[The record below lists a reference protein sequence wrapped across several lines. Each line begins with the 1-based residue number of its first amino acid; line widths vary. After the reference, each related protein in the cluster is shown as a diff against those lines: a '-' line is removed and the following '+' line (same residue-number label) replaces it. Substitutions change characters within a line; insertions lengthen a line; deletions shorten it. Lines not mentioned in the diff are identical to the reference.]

1 MKYDLKS
8 LSFEELGSL
17 VAELNIEAYRAKQ
30 ISQWIFQKNAVDIND
45 MTNISKQLR
54 IRLSEIAFISCLAP
68 EKINISQDSS
78 KKFLFRTTDGYGIES
93 VLIPERN
100 HLTLCIST
108 QIGCPV
114 RCRFCYTGHSGLT
127 RSLSSSEILNQ
138 VSAVLKAE
146 GLGEKLPN
154 LVFMGMGE
162 PLANYENTAKSIR
175 TLLSPW
181 GFNFSHRKIT
191 VSTAGIIPPMKQL
204 GRDIPVNL
212 AISLNAPNDR
222 IRSFLMPINR
232 KFPIKQLIEAAKHFP
247 TPSRKRITF
256 EYVLIKDVN
265 DSPDNA
271 RELGRLLKSIPCKIN
286 LIPFNEH
293 PAISLKEPDKKR
305 VIEFQSILHSQHF
318 TAPIRQSK
326 GRDICAACGQLG
338 GSVR

>member
-8 LSFEELGSL
+8 LSFEELVSL
-17 VAELNIEAYRAKQ
+17 VADLNIEAYRAKQ
-30 ISQWIFQKNAVDIND
+30 ISQWIFQKSAVEIND
-45 MTNISKQLR
+45 MTNISRQIR
-54 IRLSEIAFISCLAP
+54 IRLGEIAFISSLEP
-68 EKINISQDSS
+68 EKISISQDTT

-100 HLTLCIST
+100 HYTLCVST

-114 RCRFCYTGHSGLT
+114 RCRFCYTGRSGLA
-127 RSLSSSEILNQ
+127 RNLSVSEILNQ
-138 VSAVLKAE
+138 ISAVLKTE

-162 PLANYENTAKSIR
+162 PLLNYENTVKSIR

-181 GFNFSHRKIT
+181 AFNFSHRKIT
-191 VSTAGIIPPMKQL
+191 VSTAGIIPRMKQL
-204 GRDIPVNL
+204 GQDLPVNL

-222 IRSFLMPINR
+222 IRNYLMPINR
-232 KFPIKQLIEAAKHFP
+232 KFPVKQLIEAAKHFP
-247 TPSRKRITF
+247 IPSRKRITF

-265 DSPDNA
+265 DSPENA
-271 RELGRLLKSIPCKIN
+271 RELGKLLKNIPCKIN
-286 LIPFNEH
+286 LIPFNKH
-293 PAISLKEPDKKR
+293 PSVSLKEPDRKK
-305 VIEFQSILHSQHF
+305 VIEFQSILHSQNF
-318 TAPIRQSK
+318 TAPIRRSK